1 MTTIVSLKNKNIN
14 EVVSKF
20 QKALENEAQV
30 RLDSDSSLFT
40 VRDLTTIS
48 TNVLEKKYPNA
59 KYNYLPQLLE
69 TKNKGDK
76 SIILPIY
83 DQTGGYTVSDDLQ
96 ENTKDVGISKGEQIV
111 KVKVIQNHAKWSV
124 DELANA
130 SKNRINLSSEKL
142 MKSRNQWEI
151 ANHKACYTGLYDEN
165 KVKVSEGLFDYF
177 YHADARFKMTEF
189 PGIGNSGSGSTKDKY
204 LFKNKTASVV
214 VEEMLKFLRYAYE
227 STDIDD
233 YATTHCLIPLGL
245 KTQLETTA
253 WSTGSDRNILE
264 YLTAMTGVVFQD
276 LSELNSV
283 SQLTNDTTWDSAM
296 IAYRG
301 SNEYI
306 AHVTTEAYNLS
317 APYVTPWHTRIE
329 TKGKVVGGVVREG
342 KSVVFAK
349 GIFKV

>member
-1 MTTIVSLKNKNIN
+1 MTTIVNLKNKDIN
-14 EVVSKF
+14 KVAEEYA
-20 QKALENEAQV
+20 KAHFKETGS
-30 RLDSDSSLFT
+30 RIDSGDSLYT
-40 VRDLTTIS
+40 VREITTIS

-69 TKNKGDK
+69 GDKGDRNL
-76 SIILPIY
+76 ILPIY
-83 DQTGGYTVSDDLQ
+83 DQTGGYTVSDELQ
-96 ENTKDVGISKGEQIV
+96 EDTKEVGLKKDEQIV
-111 KVKVIQNHAKWSV
+111 KIKVIQNHAKWNV
-124 DELANA
+124 DELASA
-130 SKNRINLSSEKL
+130 MKNRINLSQEKL
-142 MKSRNQWEI
+142 MKTRTQWEI

-177 YHADARFKMTEF
+177 NHADSRFKMTEF
-189 PGIGNSGSGSTKDKY
+189 TGIGNSGSGSTKDKY
-204 LFKNKTASVV
+204 LFKNKTAEVIID
-214 VEEMLKFLRYAYE
+214 EMLTFLRYAYE

-233 YATTHCLIPLGL
+233 FASDYCLIPLGL
-245 KTQLETTA
+245 KTQLEKKA
-253 WSTGSDRNILE
+253 WSSGSDRNILE

-283 SQLTNDTTWDSAM
+283 SQITNDTTWDSAM

-342 KSVVFAK
+342 RAVVFAK
-349 GIFKV
+349 GIYKA